1 MEVIMENVRQYIL
14 AFMKAGDFSQKDL
27 ADASTVPLETVR
39 HFLSG
44 KTGKNAGFPAVA
56 KMVIALGG
64 DLNAAVGY
72 EKKQEIET
80 NTALSLKETY
90 DARIEEITKSYEA
103 RMADL
108 KDYCDLR
115 VADIQKNCDI
125 RVEDILKNCEAR
137 LAEQREF
144 LQNFC

>member
-39 HFLSG
+39 HILSG
-44 KTGKNAGFPAVA
+44 RTGKNAGFATIA
-56 KMVIALGG
+56 KMVVALGG
-64 DLNAAVGY
+64 DLNASIGY

-137 LAEQREF
+137 LVEQREL

>member
-1 MEVIMENVRQYIL
+1 MENVRQYIL

-39 HFLSG
+39 HILSG
-44 KTGKNAGFPAVA
+44 RTGKNAGFATIA
-56 KMVIALGG
+56 KMVVALGG

-137 LAEQREF
+137 LAEQREL